1 MTERSNAGVAHALR
15 DGFARIAAAPVVAV
29 GLLVVLRLLELSEDD
44 NWTMI
49 GAGKRRTIVALLF
62 WAFVYGGLIDRYARN
77 RPTRAHGFFAACG
90 GHFLPLVR
98 LAILPL
104 LVAWALTVLQPSDV
118 IGFAV
123 VLVVDA
129 VMQFA
134 RVRLVVEDRRSAL
147 GALLAGIRFIRRNL
161 VSVAVLWVIYGVLH
175 LALSKAA
182 YWLTMSPAHPW
193 IERAIQEG
201 VFALSLWQA
210 TLFPY
215 ATGIALF
222 QSRLAH
228 AGYTAAPPA
237 VWPESASAEAIGNA
251 APTIAP

>member
-1 MTERSNAGVAHALR
+1 V
-15 DGFARIAAAPVVAV
+15 
-29 GLLVVLRLLELSEDD
+29 
-44 NWTMI
+44 
-49 GAGKRRTIVALLF
+49 
-62 WAFVYGGLIDRYARN
+62 IDRYARN

-104 LVAWALTVLQPSDV
+104 VVACGLMILQP
-118 IGFAV
+118 GFVAGSAV
-123 VLVVDA
+123 VLVVDV

-134 RVRLVVEDRRSAL
+134 RIRLVVEDRRSAL
-147 GALLAGIRFIRRNL
+147 GAVLAGIRFIRRNF
-161 VSVAVLWVIYGVLH
+161 VSVAILWMVYGLLH
-175 LALSKAA
+175 VALGRASN
-182 YWLTMSPAHPW
+182 WLTTSPASPW
-193 IERAIQEG
+193 IARAIDEAF
-201 VFALSLWQA
+201 FALSLWQA

-215 ATGIALF
+215 ATGVALF

-237 VWPESASAEAIGNA
+237 VWPESASAEAIANA